1 MWLAAWLVTTAL
13 LVILIRQVDAARLLA
28 ALDRASW
35 PWLGLA
41 VAANV
46 LILPVGA
53 LQWWI
58 LLPAGVVMR
67 YARVLRIFSLTS
79 VANNTTPSI
88 VGHAAAGVMLAA
100 EPGSGAAVGVRVIA
114 IDQVTVGMAK
124 AAVLILA
131 YATGPIPSWMR
142 VGLGTLIG
150 GVAVLVVAIAGAAW
164 LFRNS
169 PSLVWLRMTGWGRQV
184 PAAFVLALGVKAAE
198 GLGIAA
204 VQASFGLPVSVGSVS
219 LALAATSLSSLVP
232 IAPANVGPYEAAS
245 YAAYLSLGVD
255 RDAALGIALVQHC
268 CQLVAAILPGY
279 LAMLRRPSQQPPLPR
294 QELEQHRR

>member
-1 MWLAAWLVTTAL
+1 MTRRHIWIAAWIVTTAL
-13 LVILIRQVDAARLLA
+13 LVILIRQVDATRLLA
-28 ALDRASW
+28 ALNRASW
-35 PWLGLA
+35 PWLALA
-41 VAANV
+41 VAANL

-88 VGHAAAGVMLAA
+88 IGHAAAGVMLAA
-100 EPGSGAAVGVRVIA
+100 EPGSSAAVGVRVIA

-131 YATGPIPSWMR
+131 YATGPIPAWMR

-150 GVAVLVVAIAGAAW
+150 GVAVLVLAIIGAAW
-164 LFRNS
+164 IFRDS
-169 PSLVWLRMTGWGRQV
+169 ASFSWLRMTGWGRQV
-184 PAAFVLALGVKAAE
+184 PAAFLLALGVKAAE

-204 VQASFGLPVSVGSVS
+204 AQASFGLPVSIGSVS

-232 IAPANVGPYEAAS
+232 IAPANVGPYEAAT
-245 YAAYLSLGVD
+245 YAAYRALGVTS
-255 RDAALGIALVQHC
+255 DAALGVALVQHAA
-268 CQLVAAILPGY
+268 QLVAAIVPGY
-279 LAMLRRPSQQPPLPR
+279 LVMLRRPAPAAA
-294 QELEQHRR
+294 

>member
-1 MWLAAWLVTTAL
+1 MTRRSIWFAAWIVTTAL
-13 LVILIRQVDAARLLA
+13 LVILIGQVDATRLLA
-28 ALDRASW
+28 ALNRASW

-41 VAANV
+41 VAANL
-46 LILPVGA
+46 LILPIGA

-58 LLPAGVVMR
+58 LLPPGVVMR
-67 YARVLRIFSLTS
+67 YLRVLRIFSLTS

-100 EPGSGAAVGVRVIA
+100 EPGSGAPAAVRVIA

-142 VGLGTLIG
+142 VGLGTLVG
-150 GVAVLVVAIAGAAW
+150 GVTVLVAALFVAAW
-164 LFRNS
+164 LFRDR
-169 PSLVWLRMTGWGRQV
+169 PSLAWLRMTGWGRQV
-184 PAAFVLALGVKAAE
+184 PPALGLALLVKAAE

-204 VQASFGLPVSVGSVS
+204 VQASFGLSVSVGSVS

-245 YAAYLSLGVD
+245 YAAYLSLGLD
-255 RDAALGIALVQHC
+255 RNTALGVALVQHC
-268 CQLVAAILPGY
+268 AQLVAAIVPGY
-279 LAMLRRPSQQPPLPR
+279 LTMLQRPSAR
-294 QELEQHRR
+294 